1 MDLRDADIGCLD
13 LLARGGPKSPSALA
27 REWASIP
34 QRLPASSIGSRRQSW
49 IVRERDPADRRAVL
63 VRALPKRAGELMGH
77 YAGMNGAID
86 RICASY
92 DARDLT
98 VIAEFLE
105 RVTAAGREANTA
117 RVED

>member
-1 MDLRDADIGCLD
+1 MGVHPATLTGMLD
-13 LLARGGPKSPSALA
+13 
-27 REWASIP
+27 
-34 QRLPASSIGSRRQSW
+34 RLEAAEW

-63 VRALPKRAGELMGH
+63 VRVLPKRAGELMGH

-92 DARDLT
+92 DGRDLT